1 MERYTRTVDGKVTV
15 APEEM
20 AAALERLSAFED
32 MACGVEREREREEIS
47 ARLEELRN
55 RGREKTVQFR
65 ELLAQKLVNNNMKL
79 LLERYRIH

>member
-1 MERYTRTVDGKVTV
+1 
-15 APEEM
+15 M

-32 MACGVEREREREEIS
+32 MACGVEREREEIS

-65 ELLAQKLVNNNMKL
+65 ELLAQKLVNNNMKSDTPVSYTHL
-79 LLERYRIH
+79 MTGSRSLPR

>member
-32 MACGVEREREREEIS
+32 MACGVERAS
-47 ARLEELRN
+47 
-55 RGREKTVQFR
+55 EKEALFPYDEKSVKDFF
-65 ELLAQKLVNNNMKL
+65 
-79 LLERYRIH
+79 

>member
-32 MACGVEREREREEIS
+32 MACGVEREREEIS
-47 ARLEELRN
+47 ARLEEMCIRDRSR
-55 RGREKTVQFR
+55 RGCYGGALK
-65 ELLAQKLVNNNMKL
+65 QK
-79 LLERYRIH
+79 ERRCRLCG

>member
-32 MACGVEREREREEIS
+32 MACGVEREREEIS

-55 RGREKTVQFR
+55 RGR
-65 ELLAQKLVNNNMKL
+65 
-79 LLERYRIH
+79 

>member
-32 MACGVEREREREEIS
+32 MACGVERERERPP
-47 ARLEELRN
+47 
-55 RGREKTVQFR
+55 
-65 ELLAQKLVNNNMKL
+65 
-79 LLERYRIH
+79 RY

>member
-32 MACGVEREREREEIS
+32 MACGVEREREEIS
-47 ARLEELRN
+47 ALP
-55 RGREKTVQFR
+55 GRAAK
-65 ELLAQKLVNNNMKL
+65 
-79 LLERYRIH
+79 